1 MNWDKHRDMY
11 MAKKITL
18 EYSKSHVDRA
28 GTSLIAKNSVDKD
41 ESKIVLDNWRAC
53 HTTALNSFQISLR
66 KRLAKID
73 KKAIVSQ
80 RLKRTPSI
88 LSKLERENSMR
99 LSRMQDIGGIRAVVH
114 DMKVLRKLVD
124 NYKHP
129 ARPSRAFSLKPQG
142 KDYINFPKESGYR
155 SVHLLF
161 KYIDGRWI
169 ELQVRTYIQHAWAT
183 AIETM
188 GTYLSH
194 ALKSGEGPK
203 EWLDFFSLASSAFA
217 IMEKTPRVPKHDSI
231 EVEKLYAML
240 IEKEIE
246 LDVIKKLTGFKVA
259 TRHIDNDKRAGD
271 YHLITLNMTTRRASI
286 SSFKQNEVEQANKE
300 YSAKEEQISNGED
313 LQVVLVTSESLRSL
327 KKAYPSYFL
336 DAELFI
342 KQIEKIKKEQLKITP
357 KYKARLFT

>member
-1 MNWDKHRDMY
+1 MDVP
-11 MAKKITL
+11 KKISL
-18 EYSKSHVDRA
+18 EYSKSRVDRA
-28 GTSLIAKNSVDKD
+28 GISLITKGSIDKD
-41 ESKIVLDNWRAC
+41 ESKDVLDNWRAC
-53 HTTALNSFQISLR
+53 HTAALNSFQISLR
-66 KRLAKID
+66 QRLAKID
-73 KKAIVSQ
+73 EKAIVSQ
-80 RLKRTPSI
+80 RLKRSPSI
-88 LSKLERENSMR
+88 LSKLEREKSMR

-114 DMKVLRKLVD
+114 DMKVLRKLIE

-129 ARPSRAFSLKPQG
+129 TRPSRAFSLKPQG
-142 KDYINFPKESGYR
+142 KDYINFPKDSGYR

-169 ELQVRTYIQHAWAT
+169 ELQVRTNIQHAWAT

-194 ALKSGEGPK
+194 ALKSGEGPE
-203 EWLDFFSLASSAFA
+203 EWLEFFSLASSAFA

-231 EVEKLYAML
+231 EVEKLYSML
-240 IEKEIE
+240 IEKEAE

-259 TRHIDNDKRAGD
+259 TRHIDNGNSTGD

-286 SSFKQNEVEQANKE
+286 RSFKKSEVELANKE
-300 YSAKEEQISNGED
+300 YSAKEEQISNGEE
-313 LQVVLVTSESLRSL
+313 LQVVLVTSESLISL

-342 KQIEKIKKEQLKITP
+342 KQIEKIKKEQLRISP
-357 KYKARLFT
+357 KHNTRLFS